1 MALPYHRTCAA
12 RVRLLVEGPA
22 DGRGAIS
29 TSFGLG
35 NDRSRELEHRWA
47 HCKVDPQSL
56 KPVAPRLCGEPGSL
70 TWIAGRGR
78 SSRTVDIR
86 LRVGTVLASCCRP
99 MRWTLRI

>member
-1 MALPYHRTCAA
+1 MALPYQRTCAA

-22 DGRGAIS
+22 DGGGAIS

-35 NDRSRELEHRWA
+35 NDRSRDLEHKLA
-47 HCKVDPQSL
+47 QCKVDTQTL
-56 KPVAPRLCGEPGSL
+56 KPVAPHLCGEPGSL
-70 TWIAGRGR
+70 TWIAGPGP
-78 SSRTVDIR
+78 SSSTVDIR